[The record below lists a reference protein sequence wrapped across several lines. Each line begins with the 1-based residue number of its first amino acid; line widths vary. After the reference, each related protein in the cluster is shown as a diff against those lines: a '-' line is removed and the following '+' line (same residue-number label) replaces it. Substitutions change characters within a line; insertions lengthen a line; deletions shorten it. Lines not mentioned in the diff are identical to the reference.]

1 MNIQNKQ
8 IKRPLLFNPYPVPC
22 LFPSAELAMHSFRF
36 VPQWTSIPLTVTLG
50 DSVPGSLFFFFL
62 HELTAADGASHSEY
76 GDQYVQDCIVTLSI

>member
-1 MNIQNKQ
+1 
-8 IKRPLLFNPYPVPC
+8 
-22 LFPSAELAMHSFRF
+22 MHSFRF

-76 GDQYVQDCIVTLSI
+76 GDQYRIVSLLSLSNSEIASPPSLSPEY